1 MRAFDNLTRRIA
13 ALAMCLD
20 PEAFQRVT
28 DLALAERRQAAWREA
43 AHRIVSSNPRPAP
56 GG

>member
-1 MRAFDNLTRRIA
+1 MRLVDNLTRRIA

-20 PEAFQRVT
+20 PEAFERVT

-43 AHRIVSSNPRPAP
+43 AHRIASAQPAS
-56 GG
+56 